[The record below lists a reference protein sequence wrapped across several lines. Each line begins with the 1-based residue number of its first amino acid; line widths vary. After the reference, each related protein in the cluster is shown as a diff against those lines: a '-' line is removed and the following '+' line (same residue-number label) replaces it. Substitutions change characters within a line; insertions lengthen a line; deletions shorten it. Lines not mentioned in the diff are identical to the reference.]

1 MKLFESGKSS
11 RVIASELCVGRTQ
24 VQSVLKR
31 KREIMEE
38 YESNANVS
46 LKRCILYEVVELK
59 CFLCDVCVRINF
71 NKLFAFFSY

>member
-1 MKLFESGKSS
+1 
-11 RVIASELCVGRTQ
+11 
-24 VQSVLKR
+24 
-31 KREIMEE
+31 MEK

-71 NKLFAFFSY
+71 NKLFVRINFNKLFASFSLN